1 MAKNQSKEFATMDDD
16 ERRRFAIEQE
26 AETRDKGELSFGD
39 PRDMDHAG
47 TRGEGLQREGT
58 HDPERRDGA
67 AAELDDEAHR
77 EAVRRQA
84 KGARSDRDGE
94 GA

>member
-16 ERRRFAIEQE
+16 ERRRFAIEQG
-26 AETRDKGELSFGD
+26 AETSGEGELSFGD

-47 TRGEGLQREGT
+47 TRGEGMQREGK

-67 AAELDDEAHR
+67 AAGLDDAAHR

-84 KGARSDRDGE
+84 EGAGDDQGGKGA
-94 GA
+94 

>member
-16 ERRRFAIEQE
+16 ERRRYALEQD

-47 TRGEGLQREGT
+47 SRGEGLQREDDDDT
-58 HDPERRDGA
+58 ERRDGA
-67 AAELDDEAHR
+67 AAALDEQAHR

-84 KGARSDRDGE
+84 KGSTGGE
-94 GA
+94 SA